1 MDKPND
7 QDFKSFGKVC
17 GYFFWNFVNE
27 VTKEFV
33 EKMQINRGLQF
44 PIHDGNFSGFTSN
57 INNGYPS
64 SNETNMMND
73 RGFGGLDNNIWP
85 SNDVMML
92 VASNYVPLWIH
103 KWKFDQPSF

>member
-1 MDKPND
+1 M
-7 QDFKSFGKVC
+7 
-17 GYFFWNFVNE
+17 
-27 VTKEFV
+27 TKEFV

-73 RGFGGLDNNIWP
+73 RGFGGLDNNI
-85 SNDVMML
+85 
-92 VASNYVPLWIH
+92 
-103 KWKFDQPSF
+103 

>member
-17 GYFFWNFVNE
+17 GYFFGNFVYE
-27 VTKEFV
+27 MTKEFV

-64 SNETNMMND
+64 NNETNMMNG
-73 RGFGGLDNNIWP
+73 RGFGGIDNNIRP
-85 SNDVMML
+85 LMML
-92 VASNYVPLWIH
+92 ELPVIMFLLLNPKMKI
-103 KWKFDQPSF
+103 